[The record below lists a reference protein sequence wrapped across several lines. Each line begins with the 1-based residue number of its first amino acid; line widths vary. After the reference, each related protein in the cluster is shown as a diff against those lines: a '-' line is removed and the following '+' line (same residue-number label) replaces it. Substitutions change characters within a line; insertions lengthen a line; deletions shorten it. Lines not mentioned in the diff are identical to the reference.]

1 MHTGKQIDFAHE
13 TILFLGFHLYR
24 DDNKNKNFFETA
36 PKSHNTSCVND
47 QTDKFRVSVHILKL
61 LLFISLGEKN
71 GVLHISLWLA
81 SSPEPLHLLNSNFLL
96 TCLLVSVNSSLIA
109 SSKKLYLQ
117 RTDAEV
123 LCQKIGVSTFHKERG
138 GVPWPHKF
146 FTAQFIL
153 TQITAEGQNW
163 PEEV

>member
-1 MHTGKQIDFAHE
+1 MRPFYSLEFICTGMTIKTKTFWNSPQKPQHVLCQWPDRQVQGQCAYFKTPSLHFFRREKWSLAHQPL
-13 TILFLGFHLYR
+13 TRFL
-24 DDNKNKNFFETA
+24 
-36 PKSHNTSCVND
+36 
-47 QTDKFRVSVHILKL
+47 
-61 LLFISLGEKN
+61 
-71 GVLHISLWLA
+71 
-81 SSPEPLHLLNSNFLL
+81 PEPLHLLNSNFLL

-163 PEEV
+163 PEDV